1 MGQQR
6 KKEMRLEMK
15 RVLANLDKRWQAAAH
30 VEVGRGVI
38 DVIEREQEFP
48 ITDVLAWVPS
58 FAGEVDLAGV
68 IGEMLKTRQ
77 VYLPRVVRAGSM
89 DFIRVDSDWA
99 MNLEK
104 GAHGVHQPRDGYG
117 DLLDG
122 ATIGRLAVLVPG
134 IAFDARGA
142 RLGRGGGYYDRFL
155 EGLQKIGAL
164 KIGVCWSMQIV
175 PEVPTDPHDVHV
187 DWLCHEDGVQKIDH
201 KLEKVW

>member
-1 MGQQR
+1 
-6 KKEMRLEMK
+6 
-15 RVLANLDKRWQAAAH
+15 

-38 DVIEREQEFP
+38 DVIKREREFP

-68 IGEMLKTRQ
+68 IAEMLKTRR
-77 VYLPRVVRAGSM
+77 VYLPRVVASGRM
-89 DFIRVDSDWA
+89 EFIRVDTDWA

-104 GAHGVHQPRDGYG
+104 STHGVQQPCAGYG
-117 DLLDG
+117 EPLDG
-122 ATIGRLAVLVPG
+122 AHVGRLAVLVPG
-134 IAFDARGA
+134 IAFDARGG

-155 EGLQKIGAL
+155 EGAHRIGAV

-187 DWLCHEDGVQKIDH
+187 DWLCHEHGAQRIDQ
-201 KLEKVW
+201 

>member
-6 KKEMRLEMK
+6 KKEMRQDMK

-38 DVIEREQEFP
+38 DVIDREREFP

-68 IGEMLKTRQ
+68 IAEMLKTRR
-77 VYLPRVVRAGSM
+77 VYLPRVVNTGRM
-89 DFIRVDSDWA
+89 EFIKVGADWA
-99 MNLEK
+99 INLEK
-104 GAHGVHQPRDGYG
+104 GTHGVQQPQAGYG
-117 DLLDG
+117 DGLDG
-122 ATIGRLAVLVPG
+122 ANIGRLAVLVPG

-155 EGLQKIGAL
+155 EGVQKVGAL

-187 DWLCHEDGVQKIDH
+187 DWICHEHGVQKIDQ
-201 KLEKVW
+201 